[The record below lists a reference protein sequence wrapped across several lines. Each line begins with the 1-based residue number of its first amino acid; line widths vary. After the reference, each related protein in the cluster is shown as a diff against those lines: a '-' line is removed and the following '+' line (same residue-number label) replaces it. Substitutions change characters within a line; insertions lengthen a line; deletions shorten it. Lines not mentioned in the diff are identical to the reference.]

1 MSEVFRLNL
10 SCFDPLGLVE
20 KTGSFED
27 ARPQLLESSRL
38 FLDQQT
44 ENIFQF
50 HRRGASGVEIT
61 LALTQL
67 FDHLNQQLFS
77 AASCQ
82 VDETSKKYCSLLA
95 LGGYGRCE
103 MNPRSDLDLMFYYTE
118 GGRQAAEKISD
129 RMLYLLWDL
138 SLDVG
143 STVRSSSDCLEQAE
157 LDTTVRTAMLDARFL
172 AGSPL
177 AWDDFMSRVFNHIL
191 GDAAQQFIKAKL
203 EENQERRRKYGSSV
217 YLLEPNIKEGEG
229 GLRDLHAALWVARI
243 KFKAS
248 SLRDLVIKG
257 VLNED
262 EATNLENAY
271 DYLWQIRNELHFL
284 ATRKSDQ
291 IQFEHQSKI
300 AEYLGYKDNKRA
312 PAVEQFMQAY
322 YTHAAYVEHLSS
334 SLIIKATQRDEVR
347 SGVLGFF
354 VRRHLEGGFTILR
367 GEIRGGSDEMFR
379 ENPALIM
386 KAFELAQRHD
396 AELSVP
402 LKLQIRDSLCLIND
416 RVRRS
421 KEMNESFLKILRHPK
436 RVGSTLRQMHHL
448 HLLNHFIPEFKRIFC
463 KVQFDLYHIYTVD
476 IHSLF
481 AIEETCRL
489 WDGEYDDEY
498 PILARLAKDV
508 AKRELL
514 LLAVLFHD
522 IGKGEGKD
530 HSTHGA
536 SMVPTIARRMGL
548 NREDSSRLQFLVQN
562 HLAMVHVSQR
572 RDLQDSRTVSDFAE
586 KMQGMSE
593 NLRMLY
599 LLTFADVRS
608 VGPDVWSEWKGQ
620 LLQELY
626 EKTYDLLE
634 KGDFFHDKRSEKV
647 RNRKR
652 KVRTAL
658 LEDFPESRV
667 NRCISN
673 LSTRY
678 LLSYHSSE
686 IVKHLQ
692 LSLGRGK
699 ATLALDIEQHSEHNY
714 TQLTLATLDSPGLF
728 SQIAGVLSAHAIN
741 ILGAQI
747 HTRKNGLVLDILQVN
762 SATGEAVE
770 NSAKWKRVEL
780 DLAGVLEG
788 RVFVDVLLARQK
800 TPSFMVEREKP
811 KRPNRIDISNDVSDQ
826 YTVIDIYAHDRIG
839 LLHDITRT
847 LTDLGLY
854 IAVSKISTKV
864 DQAADVFYVRDIFG
878 QKICL
883 PEKLLK
889 IEGDLLA
896 CLEEG

>member
-1 MSEVFRLNL
+1 MSHAFKLDIGH
-10 SCFDPLGLVE
+10 FDPTGLVRE
-20 KTGSFED
+20 TGSFET
-27 ARPQLLESSRL
+27 ARPQLLEASRC
-38 FLDQQT
+38 FLDEQT
-44 ENIFQF
+44 EIILNS
-50 HRRGASGVEIT
+50 HRSGASGLVIT
-61 LALTQL
+61 QVFTQL
-67 FDHLNQQLFS
+67 FDHLNRQLFNAS
-77 AASCQ
+77 AWQ
-82 VDETSKKYCSLLA
+82 LDESSVARCSLLA

-103 MNPRSDLDLMFYYTE
+103 MNPRSDLDLMFYYTD
-118 GGRQAAEKISD
+118 GGRPAAEKISD

-143 STVRSSSDCLEQAE
+143 YSVRSAGDCLEQLG
-157 LDTTVRTAMLDARFL
+157 LDITVRTAMLDARFL
-172 AGSPL
+172 AGNPS
-177 AWDDFMSRVFNHIL
+177 AWDDFSSRVFTRVQ
-191 GDAAQQFIKAKL
+191 GDSTQKFIKAKL

-229 GLRDLHAALWVARI
+229 GLRDLQAALWVARI
-243 KFKAS
+243 KFKAA

-262 EATNLENAY
+262 EAGNIETAY

-284 ATRKSDQ
+284 STRKSDQ
-291 IQFEHQSKI
+291 ILFEHQSKI
-300 AEYLGYKDNKRA
+300 AAFLGYKDNKRA
-312 PAVEQFMQAY
+312 PAVEQFMQDY
-322 YTHAAYVEHLSS
+322 YTHAAHVEHLSS
-334 SLIIKATQRDEVR
+334 SLIIKATQRDETR

-354 VRRHLEGGFTILR
+354 VRRNLDDGFSILR
-367 GEIRGGSDEMFR
+367 GEIRSDSEERFR
-379 ENPALIM
+379 DNPALIM
-386 KAFELAQRHD
+386 KAFELAQLHD

-402 LKLQIRDSLCLIND
+402 LKLQVRDNLSLIND

-421 KEMNESFLKILRHPK
+421 KEMNESFLRILRHPK

-489 WDGEYDDEY
+489 WDGEYDNEY
-498 PILARLAKDV
+498 PLLARLAKDV
-508 AKRELL
+508 EKRELL

-530 HSTHGA
+530 HSTQGA

-548 NREDSSRLQFLVQN
+548 NREDSMRLQFLVQN
-562 HLAMVHVSQR
+562 HLSMVHISQR
-572 RDLQDSRTVSDFAE
+572 RDLHDNRTIADFAAQ
-586 KMQGMSE
+586 MNGMSE

-626 EKTYDLLE
+626 EKTFDLLE
-634 KGDFFHDKRSEKV
+634 KGDFFQEKRSEKV

-652 KVRTAL
+652 KVRSAL
-658 LEDFPESRV
+658 LDDYPESRV
-667 NRCISN
+667 NRCLSN

-678 LLSYHSSE
+678 LLSYRSHE
-686 IVKHLQ
+686 IIKHLR

-699 ATLALDIEQHSEHNY
+699 ATLALEIEQHAEQNY
-714 TQLTLATLDSPGLF
+714 TQVTLATLDSPGLF
-728 SQIAGVLSAHAIN
+728 SQIAGVMAAHAIN

-747 HTRKNGLVLDILQVN
+747 HTRRNGLVLDVLQVN

-770 NSAKWKRVEL
+770 NAAKWKRVER

-788 RVFVDVLLARQK
+788 RIFIKNLLTRQK
-800 TPSFMVEREKP
+800 APSFMVTREKP
-811 KRPNRIDISNDVSDQ
+811 KRPSRIDISNEVSDQ

-839 LLHDITRT
+839 LLYDITRT
-847 LTDLGLY
+847 LTELGLY

-864 DQAADVFYVRDIFG
+864 DQVADVFYVRDIFG
-878 QKICL
+878 QKIGQ
-883 PEKLLK
+883 PEKLQK
-889 IEGDLLA
+889 IEEDLLV
-896 CLEEG
+896 CLENI

>member
-1 MSEVFRLNL
+1 MSEIFELNL
-10 SCFDPLGLVE
+10 SCFDPLTLVE
-20 KTGSFED
+20 KTGNFED
-27 ARPQLLESSRL
+27 ARPQLLEASRL

-61 LALTQL
+61 VALTQL
-67 FDHLNQQLFS
+67 FDHLNRQIFA
-77 AASCQ
+77 AASWQ
-82 VDETSKKYCSLLA
+82 VDESSKKYCSLLA

-103 MNPRSDLDLMFYYTE
+103 MNPRSDLDLMFYYTG

-143 STVRSSSDCLEQAE
+143 STVRSSSDCLEQAG

-172 AGSPL
+172 AGSSLP
-177 AWDDFMSRVFNHIL
+177 WDDFMSRVFNHVL
-191 GDAAQQFIKAKL
+191 GDTTQKFIKAKL

-243 KFKAS
+243 KFKAA
-248 SLRDLVIKG
+248 SLRGLVIKG

-262 EATNLENAY
+262 EAANLEGAY
-271 DYLWQIRNELHFL
+271 NYLWQIRNELHFL

-300 AEYLGYKDNKRA
+300 AEYLGYEDNKRA
-312 PAVEQFMQAY
+312 PAVEQFMQDY

-334 SLIIKATQRDEVR
+334 SLIIKATQRDEVK

-354 VRRHLEGGFTILR
+354 VRRHLESGFTILR
-367 GEIRGGSDEMFR
+367 GEIRSDSEEMFR
-379 ENPALIM
+379 QNPVLIM

-402 LKLQIRDSLCLIND
+402 LKLQIRESLGLIND

-421 KEMNESFLKILRHPK
+421 KEMNDSFLNILRYPK
-436 RVGSTLRQMHHL
+436 RVGRTLRQMHHL

-498 PILARLAKDV
+498 PILARLAKEV
-508 AKRELL
+508 EKRELL

-530 HSTHGA
+530 HASQGA

-548 NREDSSRLQFLVQN
+548 NREDSSRLQFLVKN

-586 KMQGMSE
+586 KMNGMSE

-634 KGDFFHDKRSEKV
+634 KGDFFQEKRSEKV

-652 KVRTAL
+652 KIRTVL

-667 NRCISN
+667 YRCISN

-678 LLSYHSSE
+678 LLSYRSSE
-686 IVKHLQ
+686 IIKHLR

-699 ATLALDIEQHSEHNY
+699 ATLALDIEQRSEHNY
-714 TQLTLATLDSPGLF
+714 TQVTLATLDSHGLF
-728 SQIAGVLSAHAIN
+728 SQVAGVLSAHAIN

-747 HTRKNGLVLDILQVN
+747 HTRKNGLVLDVLQVN
-762 SATGEAVE
+762 SATDEAVE
-770 NSAKWKRVEL
+770 NVAKWKRVEN
-780 DLAGVLEG
+780 DLSGVLEG
-788 RVFVDVLLARQK
+788 RVFIDNLLARQK

-839 LLHDITRT
+839 LLYDITRT

-864 DQAADVFYVRDIFG
+864 DQAADVFYVCDIFG
-878 QKICL
+878 QKICQS
-883 PEKLLK
+883 EKLLT
-889 IEGDLLA
+889 IEKDLLS
-896 CLEEG
+896 CLEID

>member
-1 MSEVFRLNL
+1 MKKNFQLDTAHFDLSNL
-10 SCFDPLGLVE
+10 VN
-20 KTGSFED
+20 KAKSFED
-27 ARPQLLESSRL
+27 ARPRLLETTRS
-38 FLDQQT
+38 FLDQET
-44 ENIFQF
+44 KNILHF
-50 HRRGASGVEIT
+50 HRRGASGQAVT

-67 FDHLNQQLFS
+67 FDHLNRQLY
-77 AASCQ
+77 AAATWKLDKSS
-82 VDETSKKYCSLLA
+82 VENCSLLA
-95 LGGYGRCE
+95 LGGYGRSE

-143 STVRSSSDCLEQAE
+143 YSVRTSNDCLEQAGQ
-157 LDTTVRTAMLDARFL
+157 DITVRTAMLDARFL
-172 AGSPL
+172 VGNL
-177 AWDDFMSRVFNHIL
+177 TAWDDFSTRVYKHVIS
-191 GDAAQQFIKAKL
+191 DSTQKFIKAKL
-203 EENQERRRKYGSSV
+203 EENQGRRRKYGSSV

-243 KFKAS
+243 KFKAA
-248 SLRDLVIKG
+248 SLRDLVIRG
-257 VLNED
+257 VLNEK
-262 EATNLENAY
+262 EATEIEAAY
-271 DYLWQIRNELHFL
+271 DYLWKIRNELHFL

-291 IQFEHQSKI
+291 ILFEHQSKI
-300 AEYLGYKDNKRA
+300 AEFLGYTDNKRA
-312 PAVEQFMQAY
+312 PAVEQFMQDY

-334 SLIIKATQRDEVR
+334 SLIIKATQRDESR
-347 SGVLGFF
+347 QGVLGFF
-354 VRRHLEGGFTILR
+354 IRRNLGDGFSILR
-367 GEIRGGSDEMFR
+367 GEIRADSDEQFR

-386 KAFELAQRHD
+386 KAFELTQLHD

-402 LKLQIRDSLCLIND
+402 LKLQIRENLHLVND

-421 KEMNESFLKILRHPK
+421 KAMNESFLRILRYPK

-489 WDGEYDDEY
+489 WDGNYDAEY
-498 PILARLAKDV
+498 PLLARLAKDV

-514 LLAVLFHD
+514 LLAVLLHD
-522 IGKGEGKD
+522 VGKGEGQD
-530 HSTHGA
+530 HSTQGA
-536 SMVPTIARRMGL
+536 SMIPTIARRMGL
-548 NREDSSRLQFLVQN
+548 NREDSHRLQFLVQN
-562 HLAMVHVSQR
+562 HLSMVHISQR
-572 RDLQDSRTVSDFAE
+572 RDLHDPRTISDFAA
-586 KMQGMSE
+586 KMMGMSE

-634 KGDFFHDKRSEKV
+634 KGDFFQEKRSEKV

-652 KVRTAL
+652 KVRAAL
-658 LEDFPESRV
+658 LEDYPESRV
-667 NRCISN
+667 NRCIAN
-673 LSTRY
+673 LTTRY
-678 LLSYHSSE
+678 LLSYRSVE
-686 IVKHLQ
+686 IIKHLK

-699 ATLALDIEQHSEHNY
+699 KTLALEVEQHSEHNY
-714 TQLTLATLDSPGLF
+714 TQVTLATLDSPGLF
-728 SQIAGVLSAHAIN
+728 AQIAGVMSAHAIN

-747 HTRKNGLVLDILQVN
+747 HTRKNGIVLDVLQVN

-770 NSAKWKRVEL
+770 NGAKWRRVEKN
-780 DLAGVLEG
+780 LAGVLEG
-788 RVFVDVLLARQK
+788 RVFVRDLLDRQK
-800 TPSFMVEREKP
+800 APSFMVARERP
-811 KRPNRIDISNDVSDQ
+811 RRPSRIDISNDVSDQ

-847 LTDLGLY
+847 LTELGLY

-878 QKICL
+878 QKIGQS
-883 PEKLLK
+883 EKLQQ
-889 IEGDLLA
+889 IETTLLS
-896 CLEEG
+896 CLEND